1 MGQAELPGIPQKYF
15 LKRWKYRIVAINCRK
30 SMKGK
35 QVKRLSKPSMMGLL
49 KPYSALI
56 ILLVAFALLSNAVN
70 LFIPR
75 IIARGIDDYN
85 NGKIIF
91 KTIIIQFLVASVIIF
106 IFTSLQSLVQVYA
119 SERVARDL
127 RNQLS
132 AKISIQSHAFIQQVN
147 PSRLLTNLT
156 SDIDSVKLFISMA
169 IVSLLSSI
177 FIIVGSSVLLL
188 LINWRLAIVVLL
200 IIPIIGGVFFFILS
214 RVRAL
219 FKKSREIIDWL
230 NKVINE
236 SILGASI
243 IRVLNSQQL
252 EYNKFLEANLN
263 AKGLGLSILR
273 LFAALIPI
281 ITFTANI
288 GMLCILALGGHFV
301 IKGTMTL
308 GDFAAFTSYLS
319 ILIFPIFVIG
329 FMSTIIAQATASY
342 QRINQIL
349 GSEDP
354 KESGTILGDLRGDI
368 ALKEVNLNYG
378 EKPILKGISFFIKAG
393 TRTAVIG
400 PTAAGKSQLLFLLT
414 ALIRPSTGIIEFD
427 GISME
432 DYKKEAFHKQIG
444 FVFQDSII
452 FNMSLRENIAFSDD
466 ATDQSL
472 EKAISTAEL
481 TEFIDSLPN
490 KLNTIVS
497 ERGASLSGGQKQRI
511 MLARALAIDPKILL
525 LDDFTARVDSNTEQ
539 KILYN
544 VRKNYP
550 DLTLVSVTQKIASIQ
565 NFDEIILLMEG
576 EIIAKGSHAE
586 LIHSCPEYI
595 QIFNSQ
601 RSTSHYEL

>member
-1 MGQAELPGIPQKYF
+1 
-15 LKRWKYRIVAINCRK
+15 
-30 SMKGK
+30 MKGK